1 MGEPFDTLVLA
12 LAVTVIEVAL
22 IASIMLAGKTG
33 SETLARDA
41 AFAAVMLILNG
52 LVGLSLLIGG
62 VLHHEQEFQVKGA
75 SAVLAALVTLSGR
88 QAGQMGPRSGGTAIG

>member
-1 MGEPFDTLVLA
+1 MV
-12 LAVTVIEVAL
+12 
-22 IASIMLAGKTG
+22 AGKTG

-62 VLHHEQEFQVKGA
+62 DFTTSKSFSEGRERGA
-75 SAVLAALVTLSGR
+75 CGARGAVDAFFLRLAAMEAAWECLLG
-88 QAGQMGPRSGGTAIG
+88 